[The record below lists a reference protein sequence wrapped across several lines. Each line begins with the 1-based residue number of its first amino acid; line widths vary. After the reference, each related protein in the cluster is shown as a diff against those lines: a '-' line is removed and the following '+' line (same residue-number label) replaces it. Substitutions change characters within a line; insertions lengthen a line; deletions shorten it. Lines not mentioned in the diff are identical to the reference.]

1 MNPSKQQQ
9 AMPTIWL
16 AVSVACVVLVMA
28 WFAGSQSQAQAN
40 TFTANTTLDAQD
52 ANPGDGVCETAP
64 GNGVC
69 SLRAAVQESNARPGA
84 DVIVLPAG
92 VYTLTLAG
100 ALENDARF
108 GDLDI
113 YDDLTL
119 EGAGAAITVI
129 DGNQLDR
136 VIDLSLRS
144 GVVEISGLTIRNG
157 SVDFPDH
164 FPDNPP
170 WLGESGGCVLSVA
183 GLTIR
188 DSVVAN
194 CRAGRQ
200 GGGIYAEEA
209 LALDNTIVSGNQAGE
224 GGGVF
229 IGAVYVPTP
238 PTVQPPITPVATP
251 APVETPTSAPAQPTP
266 TPVLLET
273 STPTPTWTPFAFET
287 PTPRETPTMAPPAPT
302 ASPAAPT
309 VVLRNCVIENN
320 RAMAG
325 GGVFNRGRLEMFG
338 AVVRHNQASD
348 LAGRPCCV
356 DGGGFGPSGGG
367 VYSQGPLTLTG
378 SQVIGNMAGGLG
390 GGLISEAWAE
400 AEGSV
405 IAGNQA
411 GMYGGGIFSSHW
423 LRLKDST
430 VRDNVAGE
438 DGGGI
443 ANHQWGE
450 GFGSMLILQGSTVS
464 GNASQGR
471 GGGIANGVDFVAN
484 DYRQEHLWLVNSTV
498 SGNTAAGSGGGIY
511 TGLGALSMVFLDN
524 DTIAANVADAD
535 GDGQGDGGGIFNRL
549 GEVQLRDT
557 VLAGNQDLSAAVQRP
572 DCWTL
577 RRFQSRGYN
586 LIGDAST
593 CPLDGTATGNL
604 LGVDPRLG
612 PLGDNGGSTQTHALL
627 ADSPAIDSGDPAGCM
642 GEFSG
647 YLAVD
652 QRGYM
657 RTVDG
662 NGDGQGVCDIGAYEF
677 GAVQPVC
684 RYLPLLLAQ

>member
-1 MNPSKQQQ
+1 MKPFKQWQ
-9 AMPTIWL
+9 ARPTTWL
-16 AVSVACVVLVMA
+16 AVSVACVVLVTA
-28 WFAGSQSQAQAN
+28 WSAGSQSQAQAN

-52 ANPGDGVCETAP
+52 ANPGDGACETAP

-69 SLRAAVQESNARPGA
+69 SLRAAVQESNAQPGA

-113 YDDLTL
+113 HDDLTL
-119 EGAGAAITVI
+119 EGAGAGVTVI

-136 VIDLSLRS
+136 VIDLSQRS
-144 GVVEISGLTIRNG
+144 SVVEISGLTIRNG
-157 SVDFPDH
+157 SVDFPAH

-183 GLTIR
+183 RLTIR
-188 DSVVAN
+188 DSAITS

-209 LALDNTIVSGNQAGE
+209 LMLDNTLVSRNQAGEE

-229 IGAVYVPTP
+229 IGTIYVPTP

-251 APVETPTSAPAQPTP
+251 IAVETPPTAPALPTP
-266 TPVLLET
+266 TPVLFEAP
-273 STPTPTWTPFAFET
+273 TPTPTWTPFTFET
-287 PTPRETPTMAPPAPT
+287 PTPQETPTMAPPAM
-302 ASPAAPT
+302 AIS
-309 VVLRNCVIENN
+309 VLRNCVIENN
-320 RAMAG
+320 NAMTG
-325 GGVFNRGRLEMFG
+325 GGVFNRGWLEMTG
-338 AVVRHNQASD
+338 VVLRHNQAVAP
-348 LAGRPCCV
+348 AGHAGSP
-356 DGGGFGPSGGG
+356 DGSGYGPSGGG
-367 VYSQGPLTLTG
+367 VYSQGSLALMG
-378 SQVIGNMAGGLG
+378 SQIISNTADGLG
-390 GGLISEAWAE
+390 GGLASEAWAE
-400 AEGSV
+400 VEGSV
-405 IAGNQA
+405 FAGNQA
-411 GMYGGGIFSSHW
+411 GAHGGGIFSSHW
-423 LRLKDST
+423 LRLKGST
-430 VRDNVAGE
+430 VRDNVGGE

-471 GGGIANGVDFVAN
+471 GGGIANGIDFGAN

-498 SGNTAAGSGGGIY
+498 SGNAAGGSGGGIY
-511 TGLGALSMVFLDN
+511 TGLGALNGVLLDN
-524 DTIAANVADAD
+524 GTITANVADSD
-535 GDGQGDGGGIFNRL
+535 GDGQGDGGGIFNHL
-549 GEVQLRDT
+549 GAVQLRNS
-557 VLAGNQDLSAAVQRP
+557 VLARNLDLSPTIQRP
-572 DCWTL
+572 DCWTP
-577 RRFQSRGYN
+577 RRFESRGYN

-593 CPLDGTATGNL
+593 CPLDGVGAGNL

-612 PLGDNGGSTQTHALL
+612 QLHDNGGDTQTHALL
-627 ADSPAIDSGDPAGCM
+627 AGSPAIDAGNPDGCI

-647 YLAVD
+647 YLVVD

-662 NGDGQGVCDIGAYEF
+662 NGDGQDVCDMGAYEF
-677 GAVQPVC
+677 GSVQPRY
-684 RYLPLLLAQ
+684 RYLPLLLAH